1 MANWL
6 LLDRDGTICE
16 RHHYLTRPEQVRLLE
31 GVGESLRIAGSHG
44 LRFAVI
50 TNQSAVARGLMTRSD
65 LDKVHDKLAG
75 LLKAYGV
82 ELAGVY
88 SCLHHPNDGCQ
99 CRKPGTGLFERF
111 SREMGVKPQQ
121 CVMIGDAP
129 SDILAGRS
137 WGCQT
142 VAILGEFFP
151 ESSHPH
157 PAAGTPA
164 EAILV
169 ASQLLRRTL

>member
-1 MANWL
+1 M
-6 LLDRDGTICE
+6 
-16 RHHYLTRPEQVRLLE
+16 RLLE
-31 GVGESLRIAGSHG
+31 GVGESLQMASSRG

-50 TNQSAVARGLMTRSD
+50 TNQSAVARGLITQSD
-65 LDKVHDKLAG
+65 LNKVHDKLAG
-75 LLKAYGV
+75 LLEAYGV
-82 ELAGVY
+82 ELAAVY

-111 SREMGVKPQQ
+111 SREMGVEPQQ
-121 CVMIGDAP
+121 CVMVGDAP

-151 ESSHPH
+151 ESSHPY

-164 EAILV
+164 EAILI
-169 ASQLLRRTL
+169 ASQLLGRQL